1 MKSKDLDKKI
11 KEVREVCVDGRK
23 EKEVYPAE
31 KECNLLNS
39 NKQFNLFIMNTLDFC
54 ANGKQKVTTNMKAAQ
69 GVQAQNNVGAEQPA
83 RFSPNLVDFSQKQP
97 SLFDGTDYRPIEV
110 TNPITNNSNTMRKK
124 AICAQGAV
132 EVAMTSEASQ
142 SVQAQQSSKAEQS
155 AQLNQ
160 WEEAFLYNYV
170 YPTGKSEFRPVGIT
184 HCFDSDSKEYLGS
197 FESQSLYKE
206 YYVPNSEDDNYVFE
220 KTYWVRTDDNYKNFW
235 FDVNFGNSTRPNLLD
250 SFGEIQ
256 KGYCSG
262 DSEVVLKGI
271 HVPVKYST
279 LDFATFR
286 NAVFETTYYGF
297 FISKELVEFF
307 VPEQQ

>member
-11 KEVREVCVDGRK
+11 KGVGEVCVDGRK
-23 EKEVYPAE
+23 EKEVCPAE
-31 KECNLLNS
+31 KECYLLNS
-39 NKQFNLFIMNTLDFC
+39 HNPFNLFIMKKLDFC

-124 AICAQGAV
+124 TNCAQSAGEA
-132 EVAMTSEASQ
+132 AMTSEASQ
-142 SVQAQQSSKAEQS
+142 SVQAQQSSETEQS

-160 WEEAFLYNYV
+160 SEEGILYKYLC
-170 YPTGKSEFRPVGIT
+170 PTGECESRPVGIT

-197 FESQSLYKE
+197 FESRLLYEE
-206 YYVPNSEDDNYVFE
+206 YSIANSEDDGYVFE
-220 KTYWVRTDDNYKNFW
+220 NTVWVRTDVAHIDFW
-235 FDVNFGNSTRPNLLD
+235 FDVYHRDTTRPDLLD

-256 KGYCSG
+256 KGYFSG

-279 LDFATFR
+279 IDFATFR
-286 NAVFETTYYGF
+286 NAVFETTYYGSF
-297 FISKELVEFF
+297 KSKELVEFF
-307 VPEQQ
+307 VSKRQ